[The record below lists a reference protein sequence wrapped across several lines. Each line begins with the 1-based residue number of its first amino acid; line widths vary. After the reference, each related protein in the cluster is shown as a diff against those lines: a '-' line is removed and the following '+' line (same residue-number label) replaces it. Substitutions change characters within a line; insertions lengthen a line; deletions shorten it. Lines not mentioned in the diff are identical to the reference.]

1 MNTYQILIEYV
12 GTNFVGWQIQK
23 NGLSIQEVIQKALKK
38 IIKKKIIIFG
48 SGRTDAGVH
57 AFAQSAHF
65 RTNYNIKDKQK
76 FVKSLNFFLSK
87 YCVSILDIKKRNKNF
102 HARYSAKKRQYKYI
116 IINRISSL
124 SLEKNRAWNIR
135 KKLNI
140 SKMKLGLKLLLGK
153 KDFSTFRS
161 SSCNANSPIRTIN
174 KASLKKIGENR
185 LEIIFVSQSFLQQ
198 QVRSMVGCIK
208 LLGENKWTLKKFK
221 KVIEAKSR
229 SGCAPVAPPYG
240 LYLDKVNY

>member
-1 MNTYQILIEYV
+1 M
-12 GTNFVGWQIQK
+12 
-23 NGLSIQEVIQKALKK
+23 
-38 IIKKKIIIFG
+38 
-48 SGRTDAGVH
+48 
-57 AFAQSAHF
+57 
-65 RTNYNIKDKQK
+65 
-76 FVKSLNFFLSK
+76 KS
-87 YCVSILDIKKRNKNF
+87 
-102 HARYSAKKRQYKYI
+102 
-116 IINRISSL
+116 
-124 SLEKNRAWNIR
+124 
-135 KKLNI
+135 
-140 SKMKLGLKLLLGK
+140 GLKLLVGK

-174 KASLKKIGENR
+174 KASLKKIGDNR

-208 LLGENKWTLKKFK
+208 FLGENKWTLKKFK

>member
-1 MNTYQILIEYV
+1 MNTYQILIEYA

-38 IIKKKIIIFG
+38 IIKKKIIVFG
-48 SGRTDAGVH
+48 SGRTDSGVH

-87 YCVSILDIKKRNKNF
+87 YHVSILDIKKRKKDF

-140 SKMKLGLKLLLGK
+140 SKMKSGLKLLVGK

-174 KASLKKIGENR
+174 KASLKKVGDNR

-208 LLGENKWTLKKFK
+208 FLGENKWTLKKFK

>member
-1 MNTYQILIEYV
+1 MPKYKLKIAYE
-12 GTNFVGWQIQK
+12 GTAYSGWQNQR
-23 NGLSIQEVIQKALKK
+23 NANTVQQEVETALRVLLKK
-38 IIKKKIIIFG
+38 DTPTIG
-48 SGRTDAGVH
+48 ASRTDAGVH

-87 YCVSILDIKKRNKNF
+87 YHVSILDIKKRKKDF

-135 KKLNI
+135 KKLNVY
-140 SKMKLGLKLLLGK
+140 KMKSGLKLLVGK
-153 KDFSTFRS
+153 KDFSTFRA

-174 KASLKKIGENR
+174 QASLKKVGDNR

-208 LLGENKWTLKKFK
+208 FLGENKWTLKKFK

>member
-1 MNTYQILIEYV
+1 M
-12 GTNFVGWQIQK
+12 
-23 NGLSIQEVIQKALKK
+23 
-38 IIKKKIIIFG
+38 
-48 SGRTDAGVH
+48 H

-65 RTNYNIKDKQK
+65 RTNYNINNKQK

-87 YCVSILDIKKRNKNF
+87 YYVSILDIKKRNKNF

-116 IINRISSL
+116 IINRTSSL

-140 SKMKLGLKLLLGK
+140 LKMKSGLKLLVGK

-174 KASLKKIGENR
+174 KASLKKIGDNR

-208 LLGENKWTLKKFK
+208 FLGENKWTLKKFK

>member
-1 MNTYQILIEYV
+1 M
-12 GTNFVGWQIQK
+12 
-23 NGLSIQEVIQKALKK
+23 
-38 IIKKKIIIFG
+38 
-48 SGRTDAGVH
+48 
-57 AFAQSAHF
+57 
-65 RTNYNIKDKQK
+65 
-76 FVKSLNFFLSK
+76 
-87 YCVSILDIKKRNKNF
+87 DIKKRKKNF

-140 SKMKLGLKLLLGK
+140 SKMKSGLKLLKGK
-153 KDFSTFRS
+153 KDFSTFRA
-161 SSCNANSPIRTIN
+161 SSCNANSPIKTIN
-174 KASLKKIGENR
+174 KASIKKIGDNR

-208 LLGENKWTLKKFK
+208 LLGENKWTLRKFK
-221 KVIEAKSR
+221 KIIEAKSR
-229 SGCAPVAPPYG
+229 SGCAPVAPSCG